1 MNRQEAMKEIER
13 QFRGVI
19 QRNRKLHNAY
29 FLVHCEPLGIHL
41 NIAEGK
47 TRDQSALPQQRYY
60 IASISKLFTSV
71 LIAMLAEEGKLS
83 YEDPIHRYLP
93 PDLMHKLHVYKG
105 TDYSN
110 QIQIKHLLSHT
121 SGLHDYFEDRPKQ
134 GSRMLDLFT
143 SEPSRQWTPQ
153 EVIQWSKEHLK
164 SHFPPGQGIHYS
176 DTGYHLLGLLIE
188 SITSTP
194 LHEAFRHYLFEPLQ
208 LHHTHMAF
216 YSMPAEED
224 PYPIAD
230 LYADQTV
237 ITDYKSI
244 SMEYAGGAL
253 ISTSDNLLTFMKALT
268 GGKLISAD
276 SFQRMQVWTK
286 FRPGVDYG
294 YGIVRFRTVPLFLP
308 AKYNVWGAWGYSGTF
323 MFYHPALDAY
333 LIGSLNQLRSTA
345 KAVRIMFKAIDV
357 LLRCK

>member
-1 MNRQEAMKEIER
+1 MNRQEAMSRIER
-13 QFRGVI
+13 QFRSVI

-41 NIAEGK
+41 NMAEGT
-47 TRDQSALPQQRYY
+47 TRGQPSLPQQRYY

-71 LIAMLAEEGKLS
+71 LTAMLAEEGKLT

-93 PDLMHKLHVYKG
+93 SELMHKLHVYKD
-105 TDYSN
+105 TDYST

-121 SGLHDYFEDRPKQ
+121 SGLNDYFEDRPKQ
-134 GSRMLDLFT
+134 GPRMLDLFT
-143 SEPSRQWTPQ
+143 SEPSREWTPQ
-153 EVIQWSKEHLK
+153 EVIQWSKEHLT

-188 SITSTP
+188 NITSIP
-194 LHEAFRHYLFEPLQ
+194 LHEAFRRYLFEPLQ

-216 YSMPAEED
+216 YSTPAIED
-224 PYPIAD
+224 AYPMAD
-230 LYADQTV
+230 LYAGQTA

-253 ISTSDNLLTFMKALT
+253 ISTSENLLTFMKALT
-268 GGKLISAD
+268 SGKLIAKD

-286 FRPGVDYG
+286 FRPGIDYG
-294 YGIVRFRTVPLFLP
+294 YGIVRFRTVPILFP
-308 AKYNVWGAWGYSGTF
+308 ARYNAWGAWGYSGTV

-333 LIGSLNQLRSTA
+333 LIGSLNQLQSTA
-345 KAVRIMFKAIDV
+345 KAVRIMLKAIDV
-357 LLRCK
+357 LLKCR

>member
-1 MNRQEAMKEIER
+1 
-13 QFRGVI
+13 
-19 QRNRKLHNAY
+19 
-29 FLVHCEPLGIHL
+29 
-41 NIAEGK
+41 
-47 TRDQSALPQQRYY
+47 
-60 IASISKLFTSV
+60 
-71 LIAMLAEEGKLS
+71 
-83 YEDPIHRYLP
+83 
-93 PDLMHKLHVYKG
+93 
-105 TDYSN
+105 
-110 QIQIKHLLSHT
+110 
-121 SGLHDYFEDRPKQ
+121 
-134 GSRMLDLFT
+134 MLDLFT
-143 SEPSRQWTPQ
+143 LEPSRQWTPL

-188 SITSTP
+188 NITSIP
-194 LHEAFRHYLFEPLQ
+194 LHEAFRRYIFAPLQ

-216 YSMPAEED
+216 YSKPTVED
-224 PYPIAD
+224 AYPLAD
-230 LYADQTV
+230 LYAGQTA

-268 GGKLISAD
+268 SCKLISED
-276 SFQRMQVWTK
+276 SFQRMQVWRK

-294 YGIVRFRTVPLFLP
+294 YGIVRFRTVPIFLP

-357 LLRCK
+357 LLKCR